1 MSMITQRQARQ
12 LIRSEWNRW
21 DAKSG
26 AKFGGDKHAF
36 YDWLKQNRAN
46 LLNFPADGDKW
57 QIVNVWLR
65 GR

>member
-1 MSMITQRQARQ
+1 MITQRKAKQ
-12 LIRSEWNRW
+12 LIQSQWDNW

-26 AKFGGDKHAF
+26 AKAGGDKPAF
-36 YDWLKQNRAN
+36 YEWMKQNRPD
-46 LLNFPADGDKW
+46 LLNFPADGDRW